1 MSSQKTYPLS
11 RSPLY
16 RMRNRKKL
24 AELLCLEPSY
34 FNKDHRYSYRHF
46 SEPKPNGGERYFAD
60 PPDRL
65 KEIQKRINKLL
76 QRIETPEWVK
86 SGKKGES
93 YITNGMAHLS
103 ADYVRTMDIS
113 HFYDSVKRDA
123 VYHLFRDT
131 FKMVDDIA
139 TIMTNLVLD
148 GYILPTGSPT
158 SQLIAFWAYRE
169 MFEEI
174 KESAD
179 RYNCYFTLYVDDMTF
194 SSSDP
199 IPYSLRNDV
208 SGILHKYKLNA
219 KRSKDNYYKKK
230 DFKIVTGVGFFENK
244 ADVPNPKK
252 KELVNLCRDYKVEN
266 TSLDIAS
273 AKGKMIAARQIKPG
287 IFPSITFDEGHSD

>member
-1 MSSQKTYPLS
+1 MSSHKTYPLS

-16 RMRNRKKL
+16 RLRNRKKL
-24 AELLCLEPSY
+24 AKLLCVELSY
-34 FNKDHRYSYRHF
+34 FNKEHRYSYRHF
-46 SEPKPNGGERYFAD
+46 VEPKPNGGDRHFAD

-65 KEIQKRINKLL
+65 KKIQKRINRLL
-76 QRIETPEWVK
+76 QRIETPKWVK

-113 HFYDSVKRDA
+113 HFYDSVRRDS
-123 VYHLFRDT
+123 VYHLFRYT
-131 FKMVDDIA
+131 FKMADDIA
-139 TIMTNLVLD
+139 TIITNLVLD

-158 SQLIAFWAYRE
+158 SQLVAFWAYKE

-174 KESAD
+174 KKLAD
-179 RYNCYFTLYVDDMTF
+179 KYDCNFTLYVDDMTF

-208 SGILHKYKLNA
+208 NEILHKYKLNA
-219 KRSKDNYYKKK
+219 KRSKDNYYKKN
-230 DFKIVTGVGFFENK
+230 DFKIVTGVAFFGDE

-252 KELVNLCRDYKVEN
+252 KELVNLYREYRLEKS
-266 TSLDIAS
+266 SLDRPS
-273 AKGKMIAARQIKPG
+273 AEGKMIAVRQIKPS
-287 IFPSITFDEGHSD
+287 IFPSIKFDE